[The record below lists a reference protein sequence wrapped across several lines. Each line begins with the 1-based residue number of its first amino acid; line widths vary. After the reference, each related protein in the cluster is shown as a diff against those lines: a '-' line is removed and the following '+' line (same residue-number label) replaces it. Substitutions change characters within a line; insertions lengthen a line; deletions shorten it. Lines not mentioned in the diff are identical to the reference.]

1 MATTTL
7 RNPQGADQG
16 KVELPAPIFEA
27 KIHRHAMWQ
36 VVTAYLNNQ
45 RQGTSQVKTRGMV
58 SGGGKKP
65 FRQKGTGRARQGTS
79 RAAQYVGGAR
89 AFGPTPRDYHVDIP
103 KKTRRLALRSALSVR
118 AKEGKVT
125 VLTDLGVSEGKTRE
139 VFGLLQRL
147 SLAET
152 KCLLVLEGNDPKVVR
167 AARNLPRVWT
177 SGAYQLNT
185 YEVLRA
191 DHILIT
197 RAALDVLQQ
206 GALSAAKKEEAGA

>member
-7 RNPQGADQG
+7 RDPQGAEKG
-16 KVELPAPIFEA
+16 AVELPASYFEA

-36 VVTAYLNNQ
+36 VVKAYLANQ

-89 AFGPTPRDYHVDIP
+89 AFGPTPRDWRMEIP
-103 KKTRRLALRSALSVR
+103 KKTRRLALRSALTVR
-118 AKEGKVT
+118 AKEGRVT
-125 VLTDLGVSEGKTRE
+125 VLTDSGVNEGRTRE
-139 VFGLLQRL
+139 VAGMLKRL
-147 SLAET
+147 DLGGRR
-152 KCLLVLEGNDPKVVR
+152 CLIIIDSNDPRVVR
-167 AARNLPRVWT
+167 AARNIPGVWT
-177 SGAYQLNT
+177 SSTGQLNT

-191 DHILIT
+191 EHIVIT
-197 RAALDVLQQ
+197 RQALDSLE
-206 GALSAAKKEEAGA
+206 GGRPE